1 MVGLSGHTGLLG
13 SAVKE
18 CLINR
23 GRSIVCFG
31 RNNSDVYWDL
41 NAPAS
46 IAREDASV
54 DFFIHCAAN
63 INIEWCESNPEESY
77 IMHVEAVKHLAE
89 YCRKNESH
97 LILISS
103 DYVFSGSNNP
113 YIESAEADP
122 INIYGKHKLEA
133 EKYLQEFRPCQFSIV
148 RPTILY
154 GMSSS
159 GARDF
164 VGNILRGEVSRLD
177 DRRVKY
183 PLWNEDLAEII
194 CSLIEMNECP
204 EVVHV
209 SPKQGLTKFD
219 MYLEIKKVLPNHTP
233 LVQAFDE
240 SEFHRVER
248 PKEVQLASTVTMD
261 VDVKEFFEVSEILAE
276 RVLGV

>member
-1 MVGLSGHTGLLG
+1 
-13 SAVKE
+13 
-18 CLINR
+18 
-23 GRSIVCFG
+23 
-31 RNNSDVYWDL
+31 
-41 NAPAS
+41 
-46 IAREDASV
+46 
-54 DFFIHCAAN
+54 
-63 INIEWCESNPEESY
+63 
-77 IMHVEAVKHLAE
+77 
-89 YCRKNESH
+89 
-97 LILISS
+97 
-103 DYVFSGSNNP
+103 
-113 YIESAEADP
+113 
-122 INIYGKHKLEA
+122 
-133 EKYLQEFRPCQFSIV
+133 
-148 RPTILY
+148 
-154 GMSSS
+154 MSSS